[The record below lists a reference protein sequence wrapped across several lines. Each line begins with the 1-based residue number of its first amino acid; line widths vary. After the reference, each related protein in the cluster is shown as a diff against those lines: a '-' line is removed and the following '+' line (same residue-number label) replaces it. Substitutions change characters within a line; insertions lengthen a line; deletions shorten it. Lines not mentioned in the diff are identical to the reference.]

1 MAAAVHP
8 NCHLMSESTEQTL
21 RLASLRSAD
30 ARQAVRDFQRKSGSS
45 YSVLYLRDG
54 PKDVTC
60 VVFIQRS
67 GTHFTRYAYRAH
79 RVDSTRVVSR
89 HLPQTLAQLQRGCYF
104 TSCEIISIPATYR
117 ILITKQGKQVKGGLS
132 FTDYCAQDFTT
143 ADQARLAPAV
153 ALMRVLDEEL

>member
-1 MAAAVHP
+1 
-8 NCHLMSESTEQTL
+8 MSESTEQTL